1 MPVYA
6 IIYRPETNIQ
16 LQHANGGST
25 PENEFILSADYTP
38 FNKID
43 FIIRA
48 GTSVVLCDD
57 NPDYTTIHFR
67 TALNYFNVLHN
78 EINQLLDE
86 SRRYTEIDERRKLR
100 ICAGLQYLNLAVR
113 AISDPRNEITSE
125 MVHPTEMV
133 FDVLAKF
140 KMLPQPP
147 IDLLAKCLSVCTA
160 LMPFF
165 EVEIVRRVVNLNI
178 LPFVANEQLDY
189 KSYCNGVSFESGLV
203 GFYLIN
209 FEKNAGRYEFL
220 LSYLDFLKAY
230 TKLMM
235 VPAKREGG
243 GTVFVELSGL
253 VFMLR
258 EIFPHIHGWRFE
270 CEATRQRIYTDVM
283 QCFLS
288 VLQQNGGGDAVGTV
302 LLRNTCVASLLNVD
316 NGMILLR

>member
-6 IIYRPETNIQ
+6 EIYRPETNIQ
-16 LQHANGGST
+16 LQHVNGGAVAS
-25 PENEFILSADYTP
+25 ENEFILGADYVP

-43 FIIRA
+43 FCIRT

-57 NPDYTTIHFR
+57 NPSYTTIHFR
-67 TALNYFNVLHN
+67 TPLNYFNVLHN
-78 EINQLLDE
+78 EMNELLDE
-86 SRRYTEIDERRKLR
+86 SRRYTEIDEARKRR

-113 AISDPRNEITSE
+113 AITDPRIEITNE

-147 IDLLAKCLSVCTA
+147 IDLLAKCLTVCTA

-165 EVEIVRRVVNLNI
+165 EVEIVRRVVNLSI

-203 GFYLIN
+203 GYYLIN

-230 TKLMM
+230 TKLM
-235 VPAKREGG
+235 VTENGG
-243 GTVFVELSGL
+243 GSAAGVFVELSGL
-253 VFMLR
+253 IFMLR

-270 CEATRQRIYTDVM
+270 CELARQRIYTQVM
-283 QCFLS
+283 QSFLS
-288 VLQQNGGGDAVGTV
+288 VLQQGGDAASTV
-302 LLRNTCVASLLNVD
+302 LLRNTCVGSLLNVD
-316 NGMILLR
+316 NGMTLLR